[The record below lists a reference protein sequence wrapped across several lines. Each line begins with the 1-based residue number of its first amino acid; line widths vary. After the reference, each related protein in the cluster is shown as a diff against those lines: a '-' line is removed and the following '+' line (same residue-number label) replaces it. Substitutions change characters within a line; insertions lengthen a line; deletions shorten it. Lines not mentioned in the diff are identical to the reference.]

1 MILLAL
7 DASVAILMAGVSSM
21 NNGISRIDLDTFTKL
36 SKSDSDKL
44 PLLISFELIFACSE
58 RILVANCSADISNEK
73 NATFESVS
81 PLS

>member
-1 MILLAL
+1 
-7 DASVAILMAGVSSM
+7 M

-73 NATFESVS
+73 NATLESVF
-81 PLS
+81 LLLKY